1 MNFPIL
7 SQHQTDLLN
16 AFVAKQKI
24 GAQFVISAPLLSMD
38 VSAFDALA
46 NYWLE
51 EGSSESGFSL
61 VGIPFR
67 KVIDGEFLIQRVTA
81 LRVASELDE

>member
-1 MNFPIL
+1 MNFPVL

-24 GAQFVISAPLLSMD
+24 GAQFVISAPLLSMNVD
-38 VSAFDALA
+38 AFDALA
-46 NYWLE
+46 TYWLE

-67 KVIDGEFLIQRVTA
+67 KVINGEFLIQRVTA
-81 LRVASELDE
+81 LRVEMDV

>member
-1 MNFPIL
+1 MEVPAL
-7 SQHQTDLLN
+7 SPHQATLLQT
-16 AFVAKQKI
+16 FVEKQKI

-38 VSAFDALA
+38 VDAFDALA

-51 EGSSESGFSL
+51 EGSSESGFNL

-67 KVIDGEFLIQRVTA
+67 KVINGVFMIQRVTA
-81 LRVASELDE
+81 LRVASDLDE